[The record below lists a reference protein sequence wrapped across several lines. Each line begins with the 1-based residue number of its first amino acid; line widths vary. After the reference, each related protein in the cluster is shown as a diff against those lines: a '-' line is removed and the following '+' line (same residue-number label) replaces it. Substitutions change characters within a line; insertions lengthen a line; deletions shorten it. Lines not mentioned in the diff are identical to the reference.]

1 MSRVP
6 KHSRSSPDS
15 TSSGHWKPTCDVR
28 AWGCTEFRL
37 AWLSSAAPAARSG
50 CPSRQCRDC
59 RDETYHRAASEECN
73 ARFGEA
79 PFLHCSDVLATQSH
93 GLALPCQD
101 LAMPLLH
108 RFDRKRKDLGIG
120 GKYPAAH
127 RPDIRTPIN
136 PEGGKP
142 RVRGDHPPKFSPV
155 SGGRGPRMV
164 R

>member
-6 KHSRSSPDS
+6 KPSRSSRDS

-59 RDETYHRAASEECN
+59 RDETYHGAASEECN

-120 GKYPAAH
+120 GNPPAAH
-127 RPDIRTPIN
+127 GPDIRAQTTPKVASSRS
-136 PEGGKP
+136 PSSS
-142 RVRGDHPPKFSPV
+142 PPLCARSP
-155 SGGRGPRMV
+155 GRGGPRT